1 MTKEKNRLQEEFDAF
16 TVFEPVKGEPQQY
29 EQYFNC
35 DSNPEELWDWIQKE
49 FIERKRIET
58 FTDFMYDN
66 TIPSGDDMYD
76 KGVSETLE
84 KLDELICK

>member
-1 MTKEKNRLQEEFDAF
+1 MTKEKNRLREGFYNFLVEITQCENSGEFEYTEKEF
-16 TVFEPVKGEPQQY
+16 
-29 EQYFNC
+29 
-35 DSNPEELWDWIQKE
+35 WDWIQKE